1 MDKGARIYVAGHQ
14 GLVGSAL
21 VRYLEARNCEL
32 ICIGQLEL
40 DLREKRAVDR
50 FFTRYKPEYVFL
62 AAAKV
67 GGIAANSNYPAD
79 FIRDNIFIESNIIE
93 ACYRHLVKKLL
104 FLGSSCIYPQMAPQ
118 PIREE
123 YFLDGRLEPTN
134 EAYAIAKIAGIKM
147 CQAYNRQYGTNY
159 ISVMPTNLYGPQD
172 NFSLEDSHVLPALL
186 HRFHRAKIGGAE
198 EVVVWGS
205 GKPRRE
211 FLHVDDLADAC
222 YHLMQTY
229 NESEII
235 NIGSGRDITV
245 AELANLVKE
254 IVGFTGEI
262 VFDEGKPDGTPR
274 KLLDS
279 SRINA
284 MGWVPKI
291 TLREGIETTYQWFLE
306 HIDRPASNFSD

>member
-1 MDKGARIYVAGHQ
+1 MDKGARVYVAGHQ

-21 VRYLEARNCEL
+21 VRYLAARNYQP
-32 ICIGQLEL
+32 ICISQQEL
-40 DLREKRAVDR
+40 DLRDNKAVDR
-50 FFTRYKPEYVFL
+50 FFTRCKPEYVFL

-93 ACYRHLVKKLL
+93 ACYRYKVKKLL

-123 YFLDGRLEPTN
+123 YFLNGRLEPTN

-172 NFSLEDSHVLPALL
+172 NFSLEDSHVLPALI
-186 HRFHRAKIGGAE
+186 HRFHRAKISGE
-198 EVVVWGS
+198 HEVVVWGS

-235 NIGSGRDITV
+235 NIGSGKDITV
-245 AELANLVKE
+245 AELAAMVKE
-254 IVGFTGEI
+254 SVGFAGKI
-262 VFDEGKPDGTPR
+262 VFDTGKPDGTPR

-279 SRINA
+279 GRINA

-291 TLREGIETTYQWFLE
+291 TLQEGIENTYQWFLE
-306 HIDRPASNFSD
+306 HIDRPAGNLK